1 MFRIALTGGIATGKT
16 HVRRR
21 FESLGI
27 NTIDADA
34 LVHRA
39 LRAGT
44 SATTSIARRFGND
57 VLAADGSIDRRRLGE
72 RVFGDDE
79 ARREL
84 EGLLHP
90 GVYAGITEWF
100 GALGRAGKSLGV
112 ADIPLLYET
121 GHEVDFD
128 AVIVVACDQDDQV
141 RRVMARDELSADAA
155 RQRLVAQ
162 MPIGAKVKR
171 ADYVIWTKGTLAD
184 TDRQVDELSK
194 TLKRRATSN
203 EKRAMS
209 DEE

>member
-21 FESLGI
+21 LESLGI
-27 NTIDADA
+27 DTIDADA
-34 LVHRA
+34 LVHQA

-90 GVYAGITEWF
+90 GVYTGITEWF
-100 GALGRAGKSLGV
+100 DALGRAGKSLGV

-121 GHEVDFD
+121 GHEADFD
-128 AVIVVACDQDDQV
+128 AVIVVAGDPEEQV
-141 RRVMARDELSADAA
+141 RRVMARDGLSADAA
-155 RQRLVAQ
+155 RQRLAAQ
-162 MPIGAKVKR
+162 MPIGAKVRR
-171 ADYVIWTKGTLAD
+171 ADFVIWTTGTLED

-194 TLKRRATSN
+194 TLKERGMRN
-203 EKRAMS
+203 E
-209 DEE
+209 E